1 MPEYNQRSGRKRRR
15 LTYSTSRSNRAM
27 EGLYSIDRL
36 LLRRLYTKIYET
48 IRNMYRVLQFLIFSY
63 VMWSFELLD
72 NNIIETMMNA
82 SMLFAA
88 FTRLVL
94 EHLLVEVS
102 DHCDIDPGDE
112 LERGHAHKPRIYKRL
127 EDFTDQELRDS
138 TNFDRWDIES
148 LIRFFDL
155 PEICFPD

>member
-1 MPEYNQRSGRKRRR
+1 
-15 LTYSTSRSNRAM
+15 M

-82 SMLFAA
+82 SMLFAVYNEA
-88 FTRLVL
+88 ILFVHTISSYL
-94 EHLLVEVS
+94 
-102 DHCDIDPGDE
+102 
-112 LERGHAHKPRIYKRL
+112 
-127 EDFTDQELRDS
+127 
-138 TNFDRWDIES
+138 
-148 LIRFFDL
+148 
-155 PEICFPD
+155 